1 MQIKI
6 IASDGLPARSVGP
19 WSEEK
24 LFYLEKYI
32 NIFSKSMR
40 KRWEGELYF
49 IDLFAG
55 PGRCIVKGIDKE
67 IDGSPLIALKSPFP
81 FARYF
86 FVEQNEET
94 YEALFQ
100 RYKSHSCAERVIS
113 IQGDCNIHIDDI
125 VRQIP
130 ARSLSL
136 AFIDPTGLDFWY
148 TSLQKLAK
156 RKVDLIITFP
166 DSMATGRNF
175 SRLLRS
181 KQPNLLD
188 KVIGDSAWRSCSSA
202 EDVTRYY
209 CEKLISLGYKEIKL
223 GNEIFIRSDRNLP
236 LYCIL
241 FACKH
246 PLGYSFWEA
255 IKKIEFDGQRRLI

>member
-1 MQIKI
+1 
-6 IASDGLPARSVGP
+6 
-19 WSEEK
+19 
-24 LFYLEKYI
+24 
-32 NIFSKSMR
+32 MR
-40 KRWEGELYF
+40 KRWKGELYF

-55 PGRCIVKGIDKE
+55 PGKCVVKGMNKE

-81 FARYF
+81 FAKYF
-86 FVEQNEET
+86 FVERNEEA
-94 YEALFQ
+94 YKALSE
-100 RYKSHSCAERVIS
+100 RYKSHSYAERVIS
-113 IQGDCNIHIDDI
+113 IQGDCNVHIDDI

-130 ARSLSL
+130 TRSLSL
-136 AFIDPTGLDFWY
+136 AFIDPTGLDFWF

-166 DSMATGRNF
+166 DFMATARNF
-175 SRLLRS
+175 GRLLQS
-181 KQPNLLD
+181 KQPNSLD
-188 KVIGDSAWRSCSSA
+188 RVVGDSQWRKYLSA

-209 CEKLISLGYKEIKL
+209 CRKLISLGYQETKL

-246 PLGYSFWEA
+246 SLGYTFWEG